1 MTTALTRV
9 THLPSPRDAAALA
22 TVDATAARISRAR
35 PRCAQSEDSERFE
48 SGTHQRGQATI
59 SYRLYTPPGD
69 VRVAR
74 PLLVMLHGGEPGLGD
89 FALSSQMNAAART
102 LGWMVLYPEK
112 PTRRGDGAG
121 WNWYMYS
128 HQQRGRGEPAQLASL
143 TRSVIAQH
151 RIDERRVHVAGLS
164 AGGAMAA
171 VLGQTYP
178 DLFASVGV
186 HSGLPYGAVDD
197 ASGAPS
203 LKRYGRAD
211 QETRAGRTLGQN
223 TPPTI
228 VFHGTRDMTV
238 HPSNGVRLYEDAVAG
253 RQGEHRTENG
263 REGGRAYTRRTH
275 VAPDGRTN
283 AELWLI
289 EGAGHAWSGGDP
301 QGSQADWQGPAASEQ
316 MLCFFMRHPASH

>member
-9 THLPSPRDAAALA
+9 THLPSPRDAAALP

-197 ASGAPS
+197 ASAIAQAVWARGSGDA
-203 LKRYGRAD
+203 RRAHA
-211 QETRAGRTLGQN
+211 RAE
-223 TPPTI
+223 
-228 VFHGTRDMTV
+228 
-238 HPSNGVRLYEDAVAG
+238 HPSHHRLSRHAG
-253 RQGEHRTENG
+253 YDRPSQQR
-263 REGGRAYTRRTH
+263 RAT
-275 VAPDGRTN
+275 
-283 AELWLI
+283 L
-289 EGAGHAWSGGDP
+289 
-301 QGSQADWQGPAASEQ
+301 
-316 MLCFFMRHPASH
+316 